1 MILGMLFFTSVSVAD
16 VAMDDTEPRVVYERE
31 TVIHFDP
38 QDVDGDILR
47 PEGTVFIE
55 RRIAS
60 FNPLITLRASFD
72 DLMEQS
78 VDEVK

>member
-1 MILGMLFFTSVSVAD
+1 MILGMWFFASVSLAD
-16 VAMDDTEPRVVYERE
+16 IVTDDTIPRVVYERE

-38 QDVDGDILR
+38 QNVDGDIVR

-60 FNPLITLRASFD
+60 FNPLITLRSSFD